1 MNEASSKL
9 AKAVTEALNASPE
22 VRQIIEG
29 SENPEMVKKAMY
41 NMLFSAALINDDK
54 LREEVEGE
62 VLEEVANRIK

>member
-22 VRQIIEG
+22 VRRIIEG
-29 SENPEMVKKAMY
+29 SENPEMAKKAMY

-54 LREEVEGE
+54 LREEVAGE
-62 VLEEVANRIK
+62 VFEEVANRIK